1 MLASCRQGDSTSDA
15 PEARSPARQPA
26 SPVAPGPYA
35 VSPEALDRYIGF
47 QEQSLGLHAE
57 TVRELTALEKR
68 DAGAGPEAAA
78 LVRRQ
83 GEAMMALRQNTGLTD
98 RDVRELERIVGDVIS
113 RRALAATAEE
123 ASALSDLENLA
134 ARLSEKDREALEASL
149 ASVREQ
155 QRAFEALTEERKRY
169 GDANVDAV
177 LSRERELTRLWQ
189 RTIATF
195 AGAEAPGDAGT
206 PGRSRR

>member
-1 MLASCRQGDSTSDA
+1 MSCRQGEAGADA
-15 PEARSPARQPA
+15 PQARPPAEQPEI
-26 SPVAPGPYA
+26 PVAPGQYA
-35 VSPEALDRYIGF
+35 VTPEAVDRYLAF
-47 QEQSLGLHAE
+47 QDRSLKLHGE
-57 TVRELTALEKR
+57 TVRELIALEQR
-68 DAGAGPEAAA
+68 DAGTGPEAAA

-83 GEAMMALRQNTGLTD
+83 AEAVMALRQEAGLTD

-123 ASALSDLENLA
+123 AAALSDLENLA
-134 ARLSEKDREALEASL
+134 ARLSDADRTALETSL

-155 QRAFEALTEERKRY
+155 QRALEALTEERKRY

-189 RTIATF
+189 RTIVTF
-195 AGAEAPGDAGT
+195 AAAGADAAGDAGT
-206 PGRSRR
+206 PARSRR